1 MTELNKN
8 SQQESWV
15 DPITACNLLS
25 ITYKTLKNK
34 CHLNQLNYT
43 VKKTGK
49 KCIYFIDKNSLAE
62 YMRIYCNNK
71 NIINPKRK
79 YSEAPAWAKTQAE
92 KYISILKSCSMLKGK
107 ALKNFIALHNEN
119 NPNSKTSYSSITKM
133 RKRYEK
139 FGIDGLL
146 ANYDS
151 NARTTVKQCDF
162 DYFKNLYLVEGA
174 PSLKSCWEQTYG
186 HALSLDASVNK
197 YIFPSYMAFKRRLEK
212 EIPVNARYLA
222 RYGASAYKK
231 KFENY
236 IERDYSTISCGKVW
250 VSDHAQI
257 DVAVFDPEGNVVFP
271 WVTAWRDYKSGKW
284 LGWILQCGSPNSD
297 RIFQAFY
304 YAAEKFGLPEDV
316 IIDNGKD
323 YRCKDFAGG
332 RKIEKIK
339 IQNDKNKTS
348 SMLDEL
354 NVNVHF
360 ALPYNA
366 QTKPIERDFLK
377 LKEILSKHVYGY
389 RGGNVVERP
398 ERLAQEIKTNKIY
411 DFERFKTVF
420 NDYIINVLNKKPS
433 DGKNHNGLSPDELF
447 DNEFNEIIKPTRE
460 ALKLFCTRTSRNFTI
475 ARNGIKDR
483 QLEITY
489 WADWMI
495 SQMSVKVYLR
505 RDPENYKEAWVFRLD
520 NDEFLGKCTA
530 VKAVAALHANEVSKE
545 EFKDALAIKKHS
557 LKLTKAYL
565 DNLEMIPIEE
575 QCNNY
580 KLAYAKKEKESKPKV
595 TIIANTP
602 MDKAIRKNK
611 DMEAFGKN
619 DLTMFMPDETQ
630 KEEDLYL
637 FETDLILDEEL
648 KGVANG
654 GY

>member
-1 MTELNKN
+1 MTELKKN
-8 SQQESWV
+8 SQQLFWV
-15 DPITACNLLS
+15 DAETACKLLNIS
-25 ITYKTLKNK
+25 IKTLKNK
-34 CHLNQLNYT
+34 CYLNQLDYT
-43 VKKTGK
+43 VKKIGK
-49 KCIYFIDKNSLAE
+49 KNYYYINKCSLSEYIKFNSGNE
-62 YMRIYCNNK
+62 NVIV
-71 NIINPKRK
+71 PKRK
-79 YSEAPAWAKTQAE
+79 YSEAPIWAKIQADR
-92 KYISILKSCSMLKGK
+92 YLPILKACSMLKGQ
-107 ALKNFIALHNEN
+107 ALRNFVALFNEN
-119 NPNSKTSYSSITKM
+119 NPNLKTSYSSIVKM
-133 RKRYEK
+133 RQRYDK

-151 NARTTVKQCDF
+151 ANRTTVKQNDF

-174 PSLKSCWEQTYG
+174 PSLRTCWDQTLG
-186 HALSLDASVNK
+186 HALSLDATMDKSS
-197 YIFPSYMAFKRRLEK
+197 FPSYMAFKRRLEK
-212 EIPVNARYLA
+212 EIPVQAIYLA
-222 RYGASAYKK
+222 RYGASAYKRK
-231 KFENY
+231 YENY
-236 IERDYSTISCGKVW
+236 IERDYSTIACGKVW

-257 DVAVFDPEGNVVFP
+257 DVAVFDSEGNVVFP

-332 RKIEKIK
+332 RKSEKIK
-339 IQNDKNKTS
+339 IENDTNKTS

-354 NVNVHF
+354 NVSVHF

-377 LKEILSKHVYGY
+377 LKEILSKHIYGY

-398 ERLAQEIKTNKIY
+398 ERLVKEIKADKVY
-411 DFERFKTVF
+411 DFERFKSAF

-433 DGKNHNGLSPDELF
+433 EGKNHKGLSPDELF
-447 DNEFNEIIKPTRE
+447 DKEFKEIIKPTHE

-495 SQMSVKVYLR
+495 SKMSVKVYLR

-545 EFKDALAIKKHS
+545 EFKEALAIKKHS

-565 DNLEMIPIEE
+565 DNLEIIPIEE

-619 DLTMFMPDETQ
+619 DLTMFMPEQ
-630 KEEDLYL
+630 KPKEEDLYL
-637 FETDLILDEEL
+637 FETDLILEDEL

>member
-1 MTELNKN
+1 
-8 SQQESWV
+8 
-15 DPITACNLLS
+15 
-25 ITYKTLKNK
+25 
-34 CHLNQLNYT
+34 
-43 VKKTGK
+43 
-49 KCIYFIDKNSLAE
+49 
-62 YMRIYCNNK
+62 
-71 NIINPKRK
+71 
-79 YSEAPAWAKTQAE
+79 
-92 KYISILKSCSMLKGK
+92 
-107 ALKNFIALHNEN
+107 
-119 NPNSKTSYSSITKM
+119 M
-133 RKRYEK
+133 RKRYNK
-139 FGIDGLL
+139 YGINGLL
-146 ANYDS
+146 ANYGS
-151 NARTTVKQCDF
+151 NGSNRSTVKQADF

-174 PSLKSCWEQTYG
+174 PSLRSCRDQTLG
-186 HALSLDASVNK
+186 HALSIDSTIDK
-197 YIFPSYMAFKRRLEK
+197 CTFPSHMAFKRRLEK
-212 EIPVNARYLA
+212 EMPVQAIYLA
-222 RYGASAYKK
+222 RYGASAYKR

-339 IQNDKNKTS
+339 IQNDTNKTS

-398 ERLAQEIKTNKIY
+398 DRLAQEIKTNKIY

-447 DNEFNEIIKPTRE
+447 DNEFNEIVKPTRE

-619 DLTMFMPDETQ
+619 DLTMFMPEQ
-630 KEEDLYL
+630 KPKEEDLYL

>member
-1 MTELNKN
+1 
-8 SQQESWV
+8 
-15 DPITACNLLS
+15 
-25 ITYKTLKNK
+25 
-34 CHLNQLNYT
+34 
-43 VKKTGK
+43 
-49 KCIYFIDKNSLAE
+49 
-62 YMRIYCNNK
+62 
-71 NIINPKRK
+71 
-79 YSEAPAWAKTQAE
+79 
-92 KYISILKSCSMLKGK
+92 
-107 ALKNFIALHNEN
+107 
-119 NPNSKTSYSSITKM
+119 
-133 RKRYEK
+133 
-139 FGIDGLL
+139 
-146 ANYDS
+146 
-151 NARTTVKQCDF
+151 
-162 DYFKNLYLVEGA
+162 
-174 PSLKSCWEQTYG
+174 
-186 HALSLDASVNK
+186 
-197 YIFPSYMAFKRRLEK
+197 
-212 EIPVNARYLA
+212 
-222 RYGASAYKK
+222 
-231 KFENY
+231 
-236 IERDYSTISCGKVW
+236 
-250 VSDHAQI
+250 
-257 DVAVFDPEGNVVFP
+257 
-271 WVTAWRDYKSGKW
+271 
-284 LGWILQCGSPNSD
+284 
-297 RIFQAFY
+297 
-304 YAAEKFGLPEDV
+304 
-316 IIDNGKD
+316 
-323 YRCKDFAGG
+323 
-332 RKIEKIK
+332 
-339 IQNDKNKTS
+339 
-348 SMLDEL
+348 MLDEL

-377 LKEILSKHVYGY
+377 LKEMLSKHVYGY

-411 DFERFKTVF
+411 DFERFKSAF

-545 EFKDALAIKKHS
+545 EFKEALAIKKHS

-619 DLTMFMPDETQ
+619 DLTMFMPEQ
-630 KEEDLYL
+630 KPKEEDLYL